1 MTDNFQLQPKNVWLS
16 DVFRLI
22 AKSVDHIPEDADVNV
37 NGEIYNCREALCAY
51 LSMKWVTLLILQPK
65 VGMMLLR

>member
-1 MTDNFQLQPKNVWLS
+1 MTDNFQRELAKNVWLS

-51 LSMKWVTLLILQPK
+51 LSVQIPIEIEGWHNAVEVIP
-65 VGMMLLR
+65 

>member
-1 MTDNFQLQPKNVWLS
+1 
-16 DVFRLI
+16 LI

-51 LSMKWVTLLILQPK
+51 LSVQIPIEIEGWHNAVEVIP
-65 VGMMLLR
+65 